1 MWALNLP
8 AVKRGGLAVNRVE
21 PANGEGG
28 AGNGVRTRDIQLGR
42 LTLYQLSYS
51 RGGTPERDPAFP
63 RNCGG
68 LVPREGFEPP

>member
-1 MWALNLP
+1 MNLP
-8 AVKRGGLAVNRVE
+8 AVRRGGLTANWAG
-21 PANGEGG
+21 PADGEGG

-51 RGGTPERDPAFP
+51 RMVYPSSSKDRL
-63 RNCGG
+63 